1 VNVTGVPDSLTQIVN
16 GSEPSC
22 SVVKPC
28 SSVTVP
34 GKVTGTVSLQAVSAA
49 VTLTPVMVLAVV
61 SRSQDNV
68 GWHASLFIRAIN
80 RAASYLK
87 YQLNLTYK
95 HPPW

>member
-1 VNVTGVPDSLTQIVN
+1 
-16 GSEPSC
+16 
-22 SVVKPC
+22 
-28 SSVTVP
+28 
-34 GKVTGTVSLQAVSAA
+34 
-49 VTLTPVMVLAVV
+49 MVFAVV